1 MDDRDEL
8 NQISNHYFVDDSEM
22 ISIELERIQQGIER
36 SVDKNMTSN
45 DN

>member
-8 NQISNHYFVDDSEM
+8 NQISNHYCVDDSEM

-36 SVDKNMTSN
+36 SVEKNMTSY